1 MITDEVLRDTLRCW
15 EQTRCK
21 GVSASMS
28 IAADADVSIPL
39 LQAFDTVRGWSTTAK
54 KITLLT
60 GDEYKEAMRVIH
72 SSIAARETEETKND
86 V

>member
-1 MITDEVLRDTLRCW
+1 MITEEVLRHTLRCW

-39 LQAFDTVRGWSTTAK
+39 LKAFDTVRGLSTTKAA
-54 KITLLT
+54 
-60 GDEYKEAMRVIH
+60 DEQ
-72 SSIAARETEETKND
+72 N
-86 V
+86 

>member
-1 MITDEVLRDTLRCW
+1 MITEEVLRSTLRCW

-39 LQAFDTVRGWSTTAK
+39 LKAFDYVRGLSTTIK
-54 KITLLT
+54 K
-60 GDEYKEAMRVIH
+60 
-72 SSIAARETEETKND
+72 TEEN